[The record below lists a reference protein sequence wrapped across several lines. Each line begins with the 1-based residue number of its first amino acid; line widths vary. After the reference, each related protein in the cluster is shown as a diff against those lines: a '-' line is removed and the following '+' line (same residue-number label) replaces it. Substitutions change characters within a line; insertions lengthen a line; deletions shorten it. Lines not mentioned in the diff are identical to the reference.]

1 MEQKGFYKL
10 PDLKFEYGALEPH
23 ISSDQLKI
31 HHQKHH
37 QAYVDNANNI
47 LKKLDEAR
55 SADQKIDMKAIAKEL
70 SFNVAGHYL
79 HKIFWES
86 LVPPVNRQ
94 DEPMGTLRAEIER
107 NFGSLDRFK
116 REFSQ
121 AATSVEGSGWAVLT
135 YCNATKR
142 LLIVQIEKHNVN
154 VIPKVPIL
162 MALDVWE
169 HAYYLDYENERAKFV
184 DAFWKIVNWTEVNRK
199 LEYFMSKA

>member
-10 PDLKFEYGALEPH
+10 PELKFEYGALEPH
-23 ISSDQLKI
+23 ISLDQLKI

-37 QAYVDNANNI
+37 QAYVDNANNL

-55 SADQKIDMKAIAKEL
+55 LADQKIDVKAISKEL
-70 SFNVAGHYL
+70 SFNIAGHVL

-86 LVPPVNRQ
+86 LAPAVSRQ
-94 DEPMGTLRAEIER
+94 DEPMGMLKAEIER

-121 AATSVEGSGWAVLT
+121 AANSTEGSGWAALT
-135 YCNATKR
+135 YDHTTKR

-154 VIPKVPIL
+154 AIPKFPIL
-162 MALDVWE
+162 MVLDVWE
-169 HAYYLDYENERAKFV
+169 HAYYLDYENERAKFTE
-184 DAFWKIVNWTEVNRK
+184 AFWKILNWVEVNRK
-199 LEYFMSKA
+199 LEYFISKA

>member
-10 PDLKFEYGALEPH
+10 PELKFEYGALEPH
-23 ISSDQLKI
+23 ISLDQLKI

-37 QAYVDNANNI
+37 QAYVDNANNL

-55 SADQKIDMKAIAKEL
+55 LADQKIDVKAISKEL
-70 SFNVAGHYL
+70 SFNIAGHVL

-86 LVPPVNRQ
+86 LAPAVSRQ
-94 DEPMGTLRAEIER
+94 DEPMGMLKAEIER

-121 AATSVEGSGWAVLT
+121 AATSTEGSGWAALT
-135 YCNATKR
+135 YDNTTKR

-154 VIPKVPIL
+154 VIPKFPIL
-162 MALDVWE
+162 MVLDVWE

-184 DAFWKIVNWTEVNRK
+184 DAFWKILNWVEVNRK
-199 LEYFMSKA
+199 LEYFISKA